1 MKRLQTGQIKFPY
14 ELHEAENVNANIL
27 LRFFQQSLSV
37 LLLLVFCERLTEN
50 PCYFSLSCKP

>member
-27 LRFFQQSLSV
+27 LRFFQ
-37 LLLLVFCERLTEN
+37 
-50 PCYFSLSCKP
+50 